1 MSRVRYAATVVLC
14 RPDPNG
20 AFDVLL
26 TRRPEHMRF
35 LGGFYVFPG
44 GSVHKEDSNPRV
56 LQRCRGL
63 MPDDAQKILGG
74 IYDAELSL
82 GHWIAAIR
90 ELFEE
95 VGILLCV
102 TESGAEVDSRDNA
115 TRRRLEQKRRQL
127 VEGNLDFAT
136 VLESEGLFCDL
147 SRPVYFYHRVT
158 PEIYPIRFDTRFYLA
173 SLPAHQNPLTRSEEV
188 TDATWIKPEQAL
200 ARAHRRD
207 FPLLPPT
214 TTVLEDLAQ
223 FASWGKLRERF
234 SLR

>member
-1 MSRVRYAATVVLC
+1 
-14 RPDPNG
+14 
-20 AFDVLL
+20 
-26 TRRPEHMRF
+26 MRF

-44 GSVHKEDSNPRV
+44 GSVHIEDSSPRI

-63 MPDDAQKILGG
+63 VPSEAQKILGG
-74 IYDAELSL
+74 VYDPELSL
-82 GHWIAAIR
+82 SHWIAVIR

-102 TESGAEVDSRDNA
+102 TDSGAEVDFRDNA
-115 TRRRLEQKRRQL
+115 TRSRLEQKRRSL
-127 VEGNLDFAT
+127 VEHNLDFAA

-147 SRPVYFYHRVT
+147 CRPVYFYHRVT

-173 SLPAHQNPLTRSEEV
+173 SLPAHQNPLPRSEEV
-188 TDATWIKPEQAL
+188 TDTTWIKPEQAL
-200 ARAHRRD
+200 KRAYRRD

-223 FASWGKLRERF
+223 IASWDKLQTLYR
-234 SLR
+234 LR